1 MRAEERYLAWT
12 CEFCEGKEFPEMGRE
27 GIAGELA
34 NSGTG
39 GEHGC
44 SDTVEHMFELRDNDR
59 TLKFSRRLWG
69 NFDDVVACC

>member
-1 MRAEERYLAWT
+1 
-12 CEFCEGKEFPEMGRE
+12 MGRE

-44 SDTVEHMFELRDNDR
+44 SDMVEHMFELRDNDK

-69 NFDDVVACC
+69 NFDDLFVVCC